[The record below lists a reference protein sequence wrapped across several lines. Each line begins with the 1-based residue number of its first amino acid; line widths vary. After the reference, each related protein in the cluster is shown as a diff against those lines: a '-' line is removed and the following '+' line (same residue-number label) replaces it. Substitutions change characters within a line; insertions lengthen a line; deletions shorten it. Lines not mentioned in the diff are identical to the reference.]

1 MMIRK
6 TSRSPLLTP
15 LRRLA
20 IVGLLWLVG
29 LTVAV
34 SPPASA
40 HDDLTTLDL
49 AAYRGQVVYLDF
61 WASWCGPCKQS
72 FPFLDAL
79 EKKHGPAGFV
89 VIAVNVDTDRR
100 LAARFLNENPVGFK
114 IVYDPK
120 GELAERFNV
129 SGMPMSFLI
138 GRDGKTQFE
147 HLGFRKSDPAK
158 LESTLLKML
167 AEKAP

>member
-1 MMIRK
+1 MIRK
-6 TSRSPLLTP
+6 IPRSSISL
-15 LRRLA
+15 LRRLS
-20 IVGLLWLVG
+20 IFGLFWLAG
-29 LTVAV
+29 FIATA
-34 SPPASA
+34 PPASA
-40 HDDLTTLDL
+40 HEDLATLDL

-79 EKKHGPAGFV
+79 AKKHGPAGFV

-100 LAARFLNENPVGFK
+100 LAARFLNENPVSFK
-114 IVYDPK
+114 IVYDPE
-120 GELAERFNV
+120 GELAERFKV

-147 HLGFRKSDPAK
+147 HLGFRKSDPPK
-158 LESTLLKML
+158 RESTLLKML